1 MKKSSILFISAL
13 ALLMSGSCSDS
24 EEELEQIPGQ
34 PQELTKFEVI
44 APAFELDEP
53 DTRLNVNVS
62 NTGFKIRWTNQ
73 DTLGIM
79 PSAGAQAPFPL
90 QMDGKEPSNVAAFD
104 GGGWALRPAV
114 SYSAYFPYVGDI
126 YLDKNNI
133 PVTYKGQWQKSN
145 SDFSYMA
152 PYIYMATNAVTP
164 QEGVARFNLKHVG
177 CYTLFEVNTP
187 EPTAFSSI
195 KFVVDEKVFV
205 EEGKLDMSNSNVV
218 LQPTVKSDTIL
229 FRLDG
234 VKTTADNLKATLCFM
249 FAPTQLKGKTV
260 KAVLRDADGYEEDLE
275 FAGKDMVAGRAYKF
289 ANLSYVIHTQ
299 HEQPSWKYD
308 EALNKYESGMTSVV
322 TVPNSMKK
330 FVSEGDEMSAYIDGQ
345 LRGVGKLIKGAFYV
359 MVHGNIGE
367 VGKVSYKYYN
377 QKKKYMYEAV
387 DVVDFNSEKVF
398 GVTDEPAELPLVL
411 VK

>member
-13 ALLMSGSCSDS
+13 TLLMSGSCSDS

-34 PQELTKFEVI
+34 PQELTRFEVI

-53 DTRLNVNVS
+53 DSRLNVDVS
-62 NTGFKIRWTNQ
+62 NTGFKISWTNQ

-104 GGGWALRPAV
+104 GGGWALRPAA

-126 YLDKNNI
+126 YMDKNNI

-145 SDFSYMA
+145 SDYSYMA
-152 PYIYMATNAVTP
+152 PYMYMATNAVTP
-164 QEGVARFNLKHVG
+164 QEGVARFSLKHVG

-187 EPTAFSSI
+187 EPTALSSI
-195 KFVVDEKVFV
+195 KFVVDEKVLV
-205 EEGKLDMSNSNVV
+205 HEGKLDMSNPNVA
-218 LQPTVKSDTIL
+218 LIPTVKSDTML

-234 VKTTADNLKATLCFM
+234 VQTTADNLKATLCFM
-249 FAPTQLKGKTV
+249 FAPTDLAGKTV

-275 FAGKDMVAGRAYKF
+275 FAGKNMVAGKAYKYGD
-289 ANLSYVIHTQ
+289 LSYVVHTQ
-299 HEQPSWKYD
+299 HPQPNWQFD
-308 EALNKYESGMTSVV
+308 ELHNQFQAGMTSVV
-322 TVPNSMKK
+322 TVPKSMQK
-330 FVSEGDEMSAYIDGQ
+330 FVGEGDEMAAYIGGQ
-345 LRGVGKLIKGAFYV
+345 LRGVGHLIKGSFYV

-367 VGKVSYKYYN
+367 VGKVTYKYYN
-377 QKKKYMYEAV
+377 KKKQYIYEAT

-398 GVTDEPAELPLVL
+398 GVTDAPAELPLQL